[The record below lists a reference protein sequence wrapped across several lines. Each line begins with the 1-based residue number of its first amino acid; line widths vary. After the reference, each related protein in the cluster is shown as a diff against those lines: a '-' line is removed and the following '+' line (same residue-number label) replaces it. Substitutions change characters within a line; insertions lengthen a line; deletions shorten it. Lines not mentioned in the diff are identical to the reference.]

1 MKRKRLLICVL
12 ACMALTPT
20 FTSCSSDENPVTI
33 QTQLTK
39 SQLIGDWYVGNTR
52 FFSFTEN
59 TLTMSD
65 ENGELGTFS
74 YYISGNDI
82 YVSEGDQ
89 SVKLLS
95 NVSIDE
101 NGVLTVN
108 VEVDGVWKTLQL
120 TKGES
125 TATLTRSQ
133 LVGDWYNAGMMSLS
147 FTETT
152 VTRYDDEGNHASAA
166 YTIVDNDI
174 YMYDS
179 EMKENGRFL
188 RDVSVN
194 SFGFMTAKMNV
205 DGVWTTLYFMKKDAD
220 RADNT
225 IDLSLL
231 YNKTWCTVLAD
242 NNNLAKLCFKADGTA
257 TAEVDGEK
265 ITCTY
270 TYDSKTHILTYSYEG
285 KPAKM
290 KIVALTN
297 TELCAIVYSTD
308 EDDGGVI
315 PVSMVFTAE

>member
-1 MKRKRLLICVL
+1 MKLKHLLLCVF

-33 QTQLTK
+33 PTQLIK
-39 SQLIGDWYVGNTR
+39 SQLIGDWYFGGQK
-52 FFSFTEN
+52 FLSFTEN

-95 NVSIDE
+95 NVSIDG

-108 VEVDGVWKTLQL
+108 VEVEGVCKTLQL
-120 TKGES
+120 KKGES

-133 LVGDWYNAGMMSLS
+133 LVGDWYVTGTKSLS

-152 VTRYDDEGNHASAA
+152 VTRYDDEGNHTSAT

-174 YMYDS
+174 YVYDS
-179 EMKENGRFL
+179 EMKEKYRFL

-194 SFGFMTAKMNV
+194 SFGFMTAKINV
-205 DGVWTTLYFMKKDAD
+205 EGVWTTLYFMKKDAD
-220 RADNT
+220 KADNT

-231 YNKTWCTVLAD
+231 YNKTWCAVIAD
-242 NNNLAKLCFKADGTA
+242 NNNLAKLRFTADGTV
-257 TAEVDGEK
+257 TVEAEGEK

-285 KPAKM
+285 KPSKM
-290 KIVALTN
+290 KIVALTS
-297 TELCAIVYSTD
+297 TELCAIVYSTS
-308 EDDGGVI
+308 DDDDDVTPI
-315 PVSMVFTAE
+315 SAVFTAE